1 MVDAARSKNRTIL
14 IVDDNE
20 DVHQD
25 FRKILITEPESDE
38 LDELEA
44 SIFGPSDVQKPLQS
58 FDLSSAYQGAE
69 ALDKVRSAH
78 RAGRPYALAFVD
90 VRMPP
95 GWDGVETLTRLWEE
109 DSSLQAVICSAYS
122 DYAWDHIARRFG
134 TTDNLLVLRKPFDP
148 AEVLQMASTM
158 TEKWNQHAA
167 GLLAHLRLTVQK
179 SILEALIKASSL
191 DQGASEMLRIVGAEL
206 GLQLGALWTLHPAS
220 GELHVSVRVVQS
232 SDRATDPGRGAARDQ
247 LSGRL
252 GPPGRARRR
261 RHLDRRA
268 RRRGLRCPRRAR
280 GERRPAQ
287 RPAHAAARSRRHR
300 GPARALCPRRRREPG
315 NPGRAGPD
323 QRQHRPVRQEAA
335 DRALKPGRR
344 RGGHG
349 LLAAR
354 RLCCVQPSR
363 CSDCRVWL
371 E

>member
-1 MVDAARSKNRTIL
+1 MSDAARSKNRTIL

-44 SIFGPSDVQKPLQS
+44 SIFGPSDVQKRLQS
-58 FDLSSAYQGAE
+58 FELSSAYQGAE

-148 AEVLQMASTM
+148 AEVLQMAATM
-158 TEKWNQHAA
+158 TEKWNQHAE

-179 SILEALIKASSL
+179 SILEALVKASSL

-206 GLQLGALWTLHPAS
+206 GSQLGALWTLHPAS
-220 GELHVSVRVVQS
+220 GELTCECAWSSPATELQTLAAELRTTSFPAGSGPLAALGGDGTWIAALGGEGCDVR
-232 SDRATDPGRGAARDQ
+232 D
-247 LSGRL
+247 
-252 GPPGRARRR
+252 
-261 RHLDRRA
+261 
-268 RRRGLRCPRRAR
+268 
-280 GERRPAQ
+280 
-287 RPAHAAARSRRHR
+287 
-300 GPARALCPRRRREPG
+300 ARAAS
-315 NPGRAGPD
+315 AGLHSALRMPLRDPD
-323 QRQHRPVRQEAA
+323 GTV
-335 DRALKPGRR
+335 
-344 RGGHG
+344 G
-349 LLAAR
+349 LLELFAHGADVSQGTLAA
-354 RLCCVQPSR
+354 LTPI
-363 CSDCRVWL
+363 SDSIARFVKKQQTGP
-371 E
+371 